1 MAPPRKNSGNSLPST
16 EGTSDILQTIIQA
29 IGSLTEVVQHQVGA
43 TNPMSAL
50 EKFRKL
56 DPPSFKG
63 SKDPLEA
70 DNWLKELDRLFKA
83 MNVRDEQRVTL
94 AVFMLKGDALE
105 WWESTERTHEG
116 GVVSWQQFVDLFR
129 KRYFPDSLR
138 LQKEAEF
145 IRIEQGNQSVYEYE
159 RKFAELSRFAPHMV
173 DIEVR
178 KARHFERGLREEI
191 QGPVSM
197 FKLETYAEVVD
208 RALIAERNCK
218 HLSKTSDEERKPKSG
233 NFLKGKSS
241 GGSFKRHGVSNS
253 SKKTH
258 QACPRCGKNHSG
270 TCYLETRACFKCGKT
285 GHFIKDCPKQQ
296 NEQTDKANENQQKPK
311 VAGQVFALTQQN
323 AETSPFVVSGTL
335 VITNQHAQVLF
346 DSGSTHSFIS
356 HSFARRLNMIPE
368 TLDFELSVDTPSGH
382 VLWMD
387 WLSIFHASIDCFGKK
402 VVFRIPGQA
411 EFVFEGDRVVRP
423 PPLVSAMQAKR
434 LLRKGYLHGLP
445 PEREVE
451 FTIDLVPGTGPI
463 SKAPYRMAPAELK
476 ELKEQLQDLLDK
488 GFIRPSASP
497 WGAPVLFVKK
507 KDGSMRL
514 CIDYRELNKV
524 TIRNKYPLPRIDDLF
539 DQLRGSEVFSKIDLR
554 SGYHQ
559 LRVKEEDIPKT
570 AFRTR
575 YGHYEFLVMP
585 FGLTNAP
592 AVFMDLMN
600 RPGRA

>member
-1 MAPPRKNSGNSLPST
+1 
-16 EGTSDILQTIIQA
+16 
-29 IGSLTEVVQHQVGA
+29 
-43 TNPMSAL
+43 
-50 EKFRKL
+50 
-56 DPPSFKG
+56 
-63 SKDPLEA
+63 
-70 DNWLKELDRLFKA
+70 
-83 MNVRDEQRVTL
+83 
-94 AVFMLKGDALE
+94 
-105 WWESTERTHEG
+105 
-116 GVVSWQQFVDLFR
+116 
-129 KRYFPDSLR
+129 
-138 LQKEAEF
+138 
-145 IRIEQGNQSVYEYE
+145 
-159 RKFAELSRFAPHMV
+159 MV

-191 QGPVSM
+191 QGLVSM

-208 RALIAERNCK
+208 RALIAARNCK

-233 NFLKGKSS
+233 NFLKGKFS

-296 NEQTDKANENQQKPK
+296 NEQTDKANENQQKLK
-311 VAGQVFALTQQN
+311 VAGRVFALTQQD
-323 AETSPFVVSGTL
+323 AETSPSVVSGTL

-356 HSFARRLNMIPE
+356 HSFARRLNMIPK
-368 TLDFELSVDTPSGH
+368 TLDFKLSIDTPSGH
-382 VLWMD
+382 VLCTDKVYKSCDVLVSGRELEENLVLLDMYEFDVILGMD

-423 PPLVSAMQAKR
+423 PPLVSAMQAKQ
-434 LLRKGYLHGLP
+434 LLRKGCKGFLAYVLKSEGTTLKTEDISVVKEFPDVFSEDLHGLP

-451 FTIDLVPGTGPI
+451 FTIDLVLGTGPI

-524 TIRNKYPLPRIDDLF
+524 TTRNKYPLPRIDDLF

-554 SGYHQ
+554 SGYH
-559 LRVKEEDIPKT
+559 
-570 AFRTR
+570 
-575 YGHYEFLVMP
+575 
-585 FGLTNAP
+585 
-592 AVFMDLMN
+592 
-600 RPGRA
+600 